1 MSDNSKRA
9 HDLAVAAAAVV
20 ASKEFEKE
28 AVGGTPAERRAAF
41 ADYLQEEYE
50 GFLNYYQSKMN

>member
-1 MSDNSKRA
+1 MSDNLKRA
-9 HDLAVAAAAVV
+9 HDLAVVAAAIV

-28 AVGGTPAERRAAF
+28 AVGETPAERRAAF

-50 GFLNYYQSKMN
+50 GFLNYYQSKSN